1 MLRRNL
7 TIASFIIASVLMTMG
22 SAAAATDR
30 STASDDYV
38 VLDDVPKGLDLLD
51 RYLPQRLLVIL
62 ILGLLL
68 HHLLPLMGN
77 NHFGP
82 PRVAPHDAVDNTGV
96 VDPDVLPENPHAH
109 RIVHVPA
116 GRQRAIVMRAT
127 SHRVRSRSKRRRS
140 LPERGQL
147 PAARRARRPGRRT

>member
-7 TIASFIIASVLMTMG
+7 TIAAFIMASFLMAMG

-30 STASDDYV
+30 STANDDYV

-77 NHFGP
+77 NQFGP
-82 PRVAPHDAVDNTGV
+82 PRVAPHDDAVDNTGV
-96 VDPDVLPENPHAH
+96 VDPDALPENPHAH

-127 SHRVRSRSKRRRS
+127 SRRVRSRSKRRRA

-147 PAARRARRPGRRT
+147 PAARRARRRM